1 MTPENKNVI
10 LENLS
15 ELKRRAEITA
25 EQKSITLA
33 QLADSLSR
41 DSDSIEELYSECVG
55 TYVGASVFEKLSVC
69 RALCEIY
76 SIKDASDIPA
86 LVDTSLPTVA
96 GSHGKIALVR
106 NLYNDMALA
115 RFSTVIPHS
124 KPIYYSNFES
134 SCEAVSSGTC
144 EFTVL
149 PIENTS
155 DGKMFGFYSL
165 MDSYEL
171 KIAAVCKIE
180 AENPAKTIIYALVGR
195 STVSEV
201 YTRTKTPQKI
211 FEFSLSA
218 YSGLE
223 NYDIFDAA
231 RLSSAKLRSISSI
244 PLAYDTSITRV
255 YYSFALE
262 NRADM
267 CAFLLYLSLE
277 FPSHTPIGLFFEI

>member
-1 MTPENKNVI
+1 MTPNSKNVI

-15 ELKRRAEITA
+15 ELKRRADITA

-33 QLADSLSR
+33 QLAESLSG
-41 DSDSIEELYSECVG
+41 DSATIEELYSECIG

-76 SIKDASDIPA
+76 SINDASDIPS
-86 LVDTSLPTVA
+86 LIDTSLQTTA

-106 NLYNDMALA
+106 NIYNDMALT
-115 RFSTVIPHS
+115 RFSVVIPHS
-124 KPIYYSNFES
+124 KPIYYTNFES
-134 SCEAVSSGTC
+134 SCEAVSSGIC

-195 STVSEV
+195 STVSEI
-201 YTRTKTPQKI
+201 YTRTKTAQKI
-211 FEFSLSA
+211 FEFSLSC
-218 YSGLE
+218 YSGFE
-223 NYDIFDAA
+223 SHDIFDAA
-231 RLSSAKLRSISSI
+231 RLSSAKLLSISSI
-244 PLAYDTSITRV
+244 PLAYDASVTRI
-255 YYSFALE
+255 YYSFAID

-277 FPSHTPIGLFFEI
+277 FPSHTPLGLFFEI